1 MGVHGMFGYYFDLAQ
16 RSLRRNPVLTALM
29 VLAIGLGIGASMTML
44 TVLHVMSGNPLPE
57 RSTQL
62 FYPQL
67 DPRGM
72 DDYRVGEEP
81 PTQMA
86 WIDATNLMKARKG
99 THQAAMSGGQVT
111 VRPAQGGNRAFYVDA
126 RFTTA
131 DFFAMFDV
139 PFARGGGWSSSDD
152 DKQARVI
159 VVAKTLA
166 DKLYGGGQAVG
177 KILRLGQNDFRIVG
191 VIEPWSPVPHFYD
204 LTSGGYQDGEQ
215 VFMPLS
221 TALALHQGIGGS
233 LECWGYMSFNNLDR
247 KTAPCS
253 WLQFWVQL
261 DTPAQQRAYREFLVS
276 YSQQQKM
283 LGRFMRPPNTRLH
296 DLMGWLDY
304 NKVVPGSVQLQ
315 TLLALGFMLV
325 CLVNT
330 VALLLVKFLRR
341 GGEMGV
347 RRAMGAS
354 MHSIFAQLL
363 AEATL
368 VGLCGGV
375 VGVLLALFGLW
386 VVRQQP
392 AQYAGLAHLDAP
404 MLYATFVLALCTTVL
419 AAMFPA
425 WRACRLPPARALK
438 IQ

>member
-1 MGVHGMFGYYFDLAQ
+1 MFAYYFDLA
-16 RSLRRNPVLTALM
+16 RHSLGRNPVLTALM
-29 VLAIGLGIGASMTML
+29 VVAIGLGIGASMTMI
-44 TVLHVMSGNPLPE
+44 TVLHVMSGNPLPG
-57 RSTQL
+57 RSAQL

-72 DDYRVGEEP
+72 EDYQKDADP
-81 PTQMA
+81 PAQMA
-86 WIDATNLMKARKG
+86 WIDAMNLLHAHKG
-99 THQAAMSGGQVT
+99 IHQAAMSGGRVT
-111 VRPAQGGNRAFYVDA
+111 VRPTQGGNRAFYVDA

-139 PFARGGGWSSSDD
+139 PFVRGGGWSSSDD
-152 DKQARVI
+152 EKQARVI
-159 VVAKTLA
+159 VIARALA
-166 DKLYGGGQAVG
+166 DKLYGEGQPVG
-177 KILRLGQNDFRIVG
+177 EMLRLGQNDFRIVG
-191 VIEPWSPVPHFYD
+191 VIEPWHPVPHFYD

-221 TALALHQGIGGS
+221 TALALDQGIGGI
-233 LECWGYMSFNNLDR
+233 LECWGRVSFSDLDR

-261 DTPAQQRAYREFLVS
+261 DTPAQQQGYREFLVS

-283 LGRFMRPPNTRLH
+283 LGRFVRPPNTRLH

-315 TLLALGFMLV
+315 TLLALGFLLV
-325 CLVNT
+325 CLINT

-354 MHSIFAQLL
+354 MRSIFAQLL

-375 VGVLLALFGLW
+375 VGMLLTLFGLW

-392 AQYAGLAHLDAP
+392 AQYAGLARLDAP
-404 MLYATFVLALCTTVL
+404 MLYATFALALCATVL
-419 AAMFPA
+419 AAVFPA